1 MQACQQRAQRNRG
14 RHGRKWQPGS
24 ESYTLQM
31 MRPRG
36 QASMA
41 PGAVG
46 DLRGERHAE
55 PQAAGMA
62 ARPPQALKA
71 ATPSAWLLS
80 TVRHE
85 RPRQAR
91 EAPAVMAVVLS
102 RMPRPLAARG
112 AGRPRWPLGALLSE
126 PALKIAE
133 SDSST
138 QQLCG
143 SDDHGVSQQWLW
155 QRLAFDVV
163 QREYAA
169 RATIQHSHRRL
180 HAARARR
187 SWALRV
193 GARPH
198 VPVRVQWAAHA

>member
-1 MQACQQRAQRNRG
+1 
-14 RHGRKWQPGS
+14 
-24 ESYTLQM
+24 
-31 MRPRG
+31 
-36 QASMA
+36 
-41 PGAVG
+41 
-46 DLRGERHAE
+46 
-55 PQAAGMA
+55 MA

-80 TVRHE
+80 TVRQ

-163 QREYAA
+163 QREYALSSPSSCRA
-169 RATIQHSHRRL
+169 RSAFVG
-180 HAARARR
+180 AARGRQTSCTRTGAGTLGCPGGHERWHVRTLRSGRSRR
-187 SWALRV
+187 VMPRSDACSVASWQYSRRI
-193 GARPH
+193 GI
-198 VPVRVQWAAHA
+198 